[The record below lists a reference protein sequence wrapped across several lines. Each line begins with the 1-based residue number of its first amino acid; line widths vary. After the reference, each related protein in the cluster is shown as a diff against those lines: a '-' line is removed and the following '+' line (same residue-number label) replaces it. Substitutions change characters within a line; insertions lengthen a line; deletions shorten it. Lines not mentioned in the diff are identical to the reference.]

1 MKVRR
6 RTVLK
11 GLAGAGI
18 GLAAMKAPY
27 VLAQGKPFKIG
38 LICDKTGG
46 LAEGGIQM
54 EQGATAFLK
63 SKNYM
68 LAGRKIDFVVADS
81 ASNPAQAKTKAQE
94 LIERDQVD
102 VMFGPLAAFELLA
115 ITGYVAQHKT
125 PMMSLAAA
133 EDVTQRKPNPYL
145 VRASA
150 TSSQAMHPL
159 ADYAAKD
166 MKLKKVIAIA
176 DDFAFGYEQL
186 GGFQRVF
193 EDAGG
198 RVVKKLYSPLVTADY
213 TPYLAQIQDMAKGGG
228 IDAVVH
234 GFAAANPV
242 KFMKQYHD
250 AGLKLPV
257 LGGETSADDALL
269 PHFGDE
275 AIGVIS
281 ASPYT
286 DDLKTKSN
294 EEFLATMTKDY
305 NVASGQYASMMW
317 LNGMVTEAAIKKL
330 GGKTDDKATL
340 IKALRAVQLTDT
352 PRGPVKFD
360 HFGNIIGD
368 IFVRRCE
375 KKNGKLVNTTVKTYK
390 NVSQFWTFDEKWFL
404 AQPVYS
410 RDYPPLKS

>member
-1 MKVRR
+1 MTLRR

-11 GLAGAGI
+11 GLAGTAGI
-18 GLAAMKAPY
+18 LATMKAPY
-27 VLAQGKPFKIG
+27 VCAEGAPLKVG

-54 EQGATAFLK
+54 EEGLTSFLK
-63 SKNYM
+63 YRNFM
-68 LAGRKIDFVVADS
+68 IAGRKVDFIVADS
-81 ASNPAQAKTKAQE
+81 ASNPASAKTKAQE

-102 VMFGPLAAFELLA
+102 VINGPLAAFELLA
-115 ITGYVAQHKT
+115 ISGYVAAHKT
-125 PMMSLAAA
+125 PMLSLAAA

-145 VRASA
+145 LRASA
-150 TSSQAMHPL
+150 TSAQAMQPL
-159 ADYAAKD
+159 ADYAAKE
-166 MKLKKVIAIA
+166 MKLKKVVAIA

-198 RVVKKLYSPLVTADY
+198 HVVKKMYAPLVTADY
-213 TPYLAQIQDMAKGGG
+213 TPYLAQIDQMAKSGA
-228 IDAVVH
+228 IEAVVQ

-257 LGGETSADDALL
+257 LGGETSGDDALL

-275 AIGVIS
+275 AIGLIS

-286 DDLKTKSN
+286 ADLKTKSN
-294 EEFLATMTKDY
+294 EEFLAAMKKYY
-305 NVASGQYASMMW
+305 NVAAGQYAAIMW
-317 LNGMVTEAAIKKL
+317 LNGMIIEAAVKKL
-330 GGKTDDKATL
+330 GGKTDDKAEF
-340 IKALRAVQLTDT
+340 IKALRAVSLTDT

-368 IFVRRCE
+368 IFIRRCE
-375 KKNGKLVNTTVKTYK
+375 KKNGKLVNPTIKTYK
-390 NVSQFWTFDEKWFL
+390 NVSQFWTYDEKQFL
-404 AQPVYS
+404 SHPVYS
-410 RDYPPLKS
+410 RDYPPLKT

>member
-1 MKVRR
+1 MTLRR

-11 GLAGAGI
+11 GLAGAG
-18 GLAAMKAPY
+18 LAATVKAPY
-27 VLAQGKPFKIG
+27 AKAQAASLKVG

-54 EQGATAFLK
+54 EQGLTSFLK
-63 SKNYM
+63 SKDFT
-68 LAGRKIDFVVADS
+68 LAGRKVDFKVADS
-81 ASNPAQAKTKAQE
+81 ASNPAGAKTKAQE
-94 LIERDQVD
+94 LIERDQID
-102 VMFGPLAAFELLA
+102 VINGPLAAFELLA
-115 ITGYVAQHKT
+115 ITDYVAARKT
-125 PMMSLAAA
+125 PMISLAAA

-145 VRASA
+145 LRASA

-166 MKLKKVIAIA
+166 MKLKRVVTIA
-176 DDFAFGYEQL
+176 DDFAFGYEQM

-198 RVVKKLYSPLVTADY
+198 RVVKKIYAPLVTADY
-213 TPYLAQIQDMAKGGG
+213 TPYLAQIDDMAKNGG
-228 IDAVVH
+228 IDGVVH

-257 LGGETSADDALL
+257 LGGETAADDALL

-286 DDLKTKSN
+286 VDLKTKSN
-294 EEFLATMTKDY
+294 EEFLAAMKKYY
-305 NVASGQYASMMW
+305 NVAAGQYAAILW
-317 LNGMVTEAAIKKL
+317 LNGMIIEEAVKKL
-330 GGKTDDKATL
+330 GGKTDDKAAF
-340 IKALRAVQLTDT
+340 IKALRAVELTDT
-352 PRGPVKFD
+352 PRGPIKFD
-360 HFGNIIGD
+360 QYGNIVGD
-368 IFVRRCE
+368 IFIRRCE
-375 KKNGKLVNTTVKTYK
+375 KKNGKLVSTTVKTYQ
-390 NVSQFWTFDEKWFL
+390 NVSQFWNFDEKWFL
-404 AQPVYS
+404 SQPVYS
-410 RDYPPLKS
+410 RDYPPLKT